1 MAQPKKKPATA
12 PAAAA
17 TATAATNPTPVPSDA
32 DPLVIPNSPVSRAV
46 QPKDVNDLTTLDE
59 MIPSTASSTALSATA
74 ASRDP
79 AHVAAAVAP
88 LRREI
93 QVLSVTLAMTRKAA
107 RRLLDIGQQLEIDKA
122 ESDRALAATSHAN
135 DLLTAEVVVLRKD
148 VADCKATLGSLR
160 KELELCRDE
169 LTRRRKM
176 EADFV
181 ALRTKFLTDMGA
193 MEGESAK
200 MRDQLARVKTEN
212 ARLAPALEAAQ
223 KKVAKLEQ
231 ELTTARQ
238 QAITHDQARAKAEAS
253 LAQYQQQLQKL
264 QQQQQQYLQQV
275 EKQRQQ
281 QQQQAATSTAARA
294 AVNAAL
300 PPPPPPPPPPPLTQ
314 FQGQAKIM
322 RKPGSHAPLNPLRNM
337 STEFSETGSLAD
349 DNDLMPAPVPAALA
363 GTPVPP
369 APPMSPTKATAAAT
383 AKSPATPKSPAS
395 VTKAPAAAA
404 AARPAAP
411 AMTAG
416 PGAAARPASPAKA
429 AAPSTNGTRSAP
441 VARAPAAA
449 AVPAAAAA
457 AAAPTPNGKPAGP
470 GPHFVDDDDDDD
482 DDGYDDG
489 EEYDDGD
496 DVTSLDPASAA
507 PAQSAVAAPP
517 AADGTVTA
525 EPKSY
530 NELARDFLRC
540 LELKDYAGFCSNVM
554 HLAQFSQAQSVN
566 DWNALAMGALWL
578 IGLAAENH
586 PNTAVQGVIDSL
598 PQVRDKHDWVRKVAQ
613 LSTHAGQYA
622 VRDFYAT
629 LEDIMQ
635 STMVKQV
642 SPLRDILN
650 ALRILQRIRFLN
662 NFIAHDN
669 RYKRSNQ
676 VSLRMAVFKTDF
688 RDVAQLRQWLERELE
703 PASANPVVPAPTT
716 ATAAPIANADGT
728 TAAATT
734 TAAAPAPAS
743 SGVLTLTQ
751 GGKNFAEARF
761 VKQKL
766 TEKLRGAENTYKKA
780 LESLTLARP
789 PATPGEHLRR
799 H

>member
-1 MAQPKKKPATA
+1 MAQPKKKPATV
-12 PAAAA
+12 PAAATPPNPPPA
-17 TATAATNPTPVPSDA
+17 TSDSG
-32 DPLVIPNSPVSRAV
+32 PLVIPNSPVSRAV

-59 MIPSTASSTALSATA
+59 MIPSTASSATA

-93 QVLSVTLAMTRKAA
+93 QALSVTLAMTRKAA
-107 RRLLDIGQQLEIDKA
+107 RRLLDLGQQLEIDKA

-193 MEGESAK
+193 MEGESGK
-200 MRDQLARVKTEN
+200 MRDQLARVKAEN
-212 ARLAPALEAAQ
+212 AKLAPALETAQ

-238 QAITHDQARAKAEAS
+238 QAIAHDQARAKAEAS

-314 FQGQAKIM
+314 FQGQTKIM

-349 DNDLMPAPVPAALA
+349 DNDLAPAPVPAALT

-369 APPMSPTKATAAAT
+369 APPMSPTKAAAVPAKPPAT
-383 AKSPATPKSPAS
+383 SKSPVTSKSPAS
-395 VTKAPAAAA
+395 ATKAPTAA

-411 AMTAG
+411 AMTSA
-416 PGAAARPASPAKA
+416 PAPAARPASPAKA
-429 AAPSTNGTRSAP
+429 AAPSTNGTRT
-441 VARAPAAA
+441 APATHA
-449 AVPAAAAA
+449 PAAAAA
-457 AAAPTPNGKPAGP
+457 APAAAAATPNGKLAGP
-470 GPHFVDDDDDDD
+470 GPHYVDDDEDEDV
-482 DDGYDDG
+482 YDDG

-496 DVTSLDPASAA
+496 DVPSLDPAGAA
-507 PAQSAVAAPP
+507 PSQPAVAVPP

-703 PASANPVVPAPTT
+703 PASANPVVPAPTP
-716 ATAAPIANADGT
+716 AAAAPVAAADG
-728 TAAATT
+728 TAAATAAA
-734 TAAAPAPAS
+734 AAAPAPAS